1 MDNPT
6 EAGNHRQCWTI
17 EIVLQSENG
26 ESRQY
31 NQRSHLGTGAIS
43 SCANLGRII
52 VSPMAISWVVFA
64 CVFGGALLGMLL
76 RKVLPEHHLRED
88 SKDVVKLGMALI
100 ATMSALV
107 LGLLIASAK
116 SSYDAQSNEVTQMSA
131 NIIQLDRI
139 MARYGSETK
148 EARAVLRRT
157 ALSLDRDW
165 SEATS
170 RSEKIDSTQMRAG
183 AASFYEKIQELA
195 PRDDFQRSV
204 QSQALQIAF
213 DIGRTRSL
221 LLEQAGS
228 SIPTPFLVVMVFWLT
243 VIFTSF
249 GMFAPY
255 NATVIAT
262 LFVCALSVSG
272 AIFLIQELD
281 SPFAGLMQISDIP
294 LRNAVAHLGQ

>member
-1 MDNPT
+1 
-6 EAGNHRQCWTI
+6 
-17 EIVLQSENG
+17 
-26 ESRQY
+26 
-31 NQRSHLGTGAIS
+31 
-43 SCANLGRII
+43 

-76 RKVLPEHHLRED
+76 RKVLPEHHLKED

-148 EARAVLRRT
+148 EARAVLHST